1 MNPLFLLFRRLTG
14 VLAIAWLMSAL
25 GYAQAP
31 ASDPKRSQ
39 SDLETLLG
47 PIALY
52 PDPLLSIMLPAS
64 CYPLEIVEAA
74 RFVANTNNI
83 PKIDDQSWDVNVK
96 GVAKIPT
103 ALQKL
108 NENLTWTS
116 NLGQAFLDQPKE
128 VMDTVQVLRNRANQV
143 GTLKSS
149 DQQIVIVTNT
159 IVEKTIETQVVVVT
173 NTIVQIQPANPQI
186 IYVPQYVPTA
196 VYYPPPTYN
205 PATPLITFGLGVAVG
220 AIIANNCDWHYGGVY
235 VGGGW
240 GWGYHGGGNYYG
252 GNNNVNININNN
264 NNTVINNRPPG
275 QRPPNGQPWKPDSN
289 RLRTTG
295 APGAAQAYQS
305 REARGWGSGSGSP
318 AATTRPANPST
329 SFPGNNARP
338 TPTTTPANRPA
349 PNTGNLGNTARPTP
363 NSANARPAAQTEQ
376 RTPPA
381 ARPTPTQRPSNSA
394 FSGVSQG
401 SNARTQANRG
411 ATSRGGGG
419 GGGGGGRAM
428 GGRR

>member
-1 MNPLFLLFRRLTG
+1 MNPFFLLLRRLTG
-14 VLAIAWLMSAL
+14 VLAIAWLLSPP
-25 GYAQAP
+25 GHAQAP
-31 ASDPKRSQ
+31 ASEPKRSQ

-52 PDPLLSIMLPAS
+52 PDPLLSIMLPAA

-96 GVAKIPT
+96 GVAKIPA

-108 NENLTWTS
+108 NDDLTWTS

-128 VMDTVQVLRNRANQV
+128 VMDTIQVLRNRANQV
-143 GTLKSS
+143 GTLKTT
-149 DQQIVIVTNT
+149 DQQIVIVTNM
-159 IVEKTIETQVVVVT
+159 IVEKTVETKVVVVT
-173 NTIVQIQPANPQI
+173 NTIVQIEPANPQI
-186 IYVPQYVPTA
+186 VYVPQYVPTA

-205 PATPLITFGLGVAVG
+205 PATPLITFGVGVAVG
-220 AIIANNCDWHYGGVY
+220 AIIANNCNWHYGGVY
-235 VGGGW
+235 VGG

-264 NNTVINNRPPG
+264 NTVINN
-275 QRPPNGQPWKPDSN
+275 RPPNGQPWKPDSN

-295 APGAAQAYQS
+295 APGSAQAYQS

-318 AATTRPANPST
+318 AATTRPANSAT

-338 TPTTTPANRPA
+338 TPTTTPANRPT
-349 PNTGNLGNTARPTP
+349 PSTGNLGNTANARPTP
-363 NSANARPAAQTEQ
+363 QTEQ

-381 ARPTPTQRPSNSA
+381 ARSAPTQRPSNSA
-394 FSGVSQG
+394 FSGVHQG

-411 ATSRGGGG
+411 AASRGG